1 MRAPAFFPISQPQY
15 HRSTLLQCNRIDYAR
30 PVEICGLI
38 ASFDPFTQTKSD
50 FRSLPSSEW
59 RAIHSKF
66 VRTLHACSSLYLN
79 VFDNLELDEKHS
91 DDDLLA
97 ILCSFAEAVQDA
109 LERDHHIDFSR
120 ETAALKTSWTSL
132 RSGFG
137 KASRLSEPSMS
148 AKEVLGHIS
157 AVPNQIN
164 GAFDKLS
171 YFCVIPEFD
180 INLKDLHKSFDPTF
194 AGKQSNSALM
204 AGDSDASA
212 AVAAS
217 SGRRPNF
224 AALATPAWT
233 GLTAKKST
241 RELRASVLQLSIDTT
256 TSHRRNSAE
265 GRNQKNDS
273 RD

>member
-120 ETAALKTSWTSL
+120 EAAALKMSWTTLQNASSEA
-132 RSGFG
+132 SG
-137 KASRLSEPSMS
+137 LSEPSVS
-148 AKEVLGHIS
+148 AKEVLDHIS
-157 AVPNQIN
+157 AVRNQVN
-164 GAFDKLS
+164 EALDTLS
-171 YFCVIPEFD
+171 YGCVIPEFD
-180 INLKDLHKSFDPTF
+180 INLKDWHKPFDPTSARTSQ
-194 AGKQSNSALM
+194 AGGRQAHAHQATTTPSWTGLAVRRKDTTISNSRQSWM
-204 AGDSDASA
+204 NRHGG
-212 AVAAS
+212 AS
-217 SGRRPNF
+217 SGLNRIKNKREKPQ
-224 AALATPAWT
+224 
-233 GLTAKKST
+233 GLMKDSGGKHKS
-241 RELRASVLQLSIDTT
+241 S
-256 TSHRRNSAE
+256 
-265 GRNQKNDS
+265 
-273 RD
+273 